1 MKIKPDDI
9 HFARTKLLSLENT
22 HNGKVLP
29 REYLKEAWEFTRER
43 NLALHVDGARIFN
56 AVVAYG
62 WGVKEKTPQCSR
74 NIVIRSPFACR
85 KVLGRQSVH
94 YSSVIVITLNVPSA
108 GGKWPVAGCVSP
120 GFWLPP
126 GCMR

>member
-1 MKIKPDDI
+1 MLGSIQPQPIDAAADGTLPLDKVAMKIKPDDI

-29 REYLKEAWEFTRER
+29 REYLKEVWEFTRKR

-62 WGVKEKTPQCSR
+62 CELKRSR
-74 NIVIRSPFACR
+74 NIVTRSPFACR

-94 YSSVIVITLNVPSA
+94 YSSVIVITLNVPFA
-108 GGKWPVAGCVSP
+108 GGK
-120 GFWLPP
+120 
-126 GCMR
+126 

>member
-56 AVVAYG
+56 AIVAYG
-62 WGVKEKTPQCSR
+62 CELKRSR
-74 NIVIRSPFACR
+74 NIVIRSPFVCR
-85 KVLGRQSVH
+85 KVLVRQSVR
-94 YSSVIVITLNVPSA
+94 YWSVTVTTLNVQFA
-108 GGKWPVAGCVSP
+108 GGK
-120 GFWLPP
+120 
-126 GCMR
+126 